1 MKPGLVPV
9 LFVAAIV
16 SGCGADAPTPAVPAA
31 GSTDAAPA
39 AASQQEQLAE
49 LFSAYW
55 EDYLALNPLRATFLG
70 DNRYND
76 QFPNYLSE
84 EYRARESEM
93 ARRYLAR
100 ARAVDPGALGEQD
113 RLSLEMFI
121 GDLEEELE
129 GERFPGHLIP
139 INQFRNIGNWVA
151 QLGSGTSAQPFE
163 TVDDY
168 ENWLR
173 RVDGFVLVV
182 DQAIANMREGMAK
195 GVVQPR
201 ILVEKTLPQ
210 LEAHVVDDPEQSI
223 FYRVV
228 SEFPEAVPER
238 DRVRLRAAYV
248 EAIRDELVPAY
259 ARLHDFLRDEYVPEA
274 RETVGLYA
282 LPDGEAWYAYLAR
295 RSTTTALTPD
305 EIHEIGLSEVARIH
319 EEMRGVMKQV
329 GFEGTLDE
337 FFEYLNTEPR
347 FYFDTREELLA
358 GYEALRAKADAAAP
372 ALFSRLPRAGF
383 EIRPV
388 EPFREKSAAK
398 GSYMAPSVDGT
409 RPGVFYV
416 NTYDLSAR
424 PSWAMESLFLHE
436 AIPGHHFQGALSL
449 ELDQLP
455 AFRRF
460 GSYTAYGEGWG
471 LYAEALGREMG
482 FYTDPYQYFGKL
494 NAELWRSIRLVVDT
508 GIHRKGWSREKVLQ
522 YMYNNS
528 AVKPSRAIAEAERYM
543 AIPGQALAY
552 KIGQLKIS
560 QLRDRAE
567 KALGEDFDIRAFHAQ
582 ILENGEL
589 PLGVLETSI
598 DRWIA
603 AAAAKGEGGL

>member
-1 MKPGLVPV
+1 MKPSLFPV
-9 LFVAAIV
+9 LLVAGVLA
-16 SGCGADAPTPAVPAA
+16 GCGADTPPP
-31 GSTDAAPA
+31 AAPA
-39 AASQQEQLAE
+39 AGQPDSATAREDQADALAG
-49 LFSAYW
+49 LFAGYW
-55 EDYLALNPLRATFLG
+55 EDQLALNPLRATFLG
-70 DNRYND
+70 DHRYND
-76 QFPNYLSE
+76 RLPNFLGA
-84 EYRARESEM
+84 EYRAKEREM
-93 ARRYLAR
+93 LTGYLER
-100 ARAVDPGALGEQD
+100 ARAVDAGSLGEQD

-121 GDLEEELE
+121 SDLEEELE
-129 GERFPGHLIP
+129 GERFPAYLIP
-139 INQFRNIGNWVA
+139 VNQFRNIGNWIA
-151 QLGSGTSAQPFE
+151 QLGSGTGAQPFE
-163 TVDDY
+163 TVQDY
-168 ENWLR
+168 ENWLK
-173 RVDGFVLVV
+173 RVDGFVVIV

-201 ILVEKTLPQ
+201 VLVEKTIPQ
-210 LEAHVVDDPEQSI
+210 VAAHVVEDPQESI

-228 SEFPEAVPER
+228 ADFPETVPASEQE
-238 DRVRLRAAYV
+238 RLRSAYV
-248 EAIRDELVPAY
+248 EAIRTELVPAY
-259 ARLHDFLRDEYVPEA
+259 ARLRDFLRDEYLPEA

-295 RSTTTALTPD
+295 RNTTTSLTPD

-319 EEMRGVMKQV
+319 GEMRGVMEQV

-347 FYFDTREELLA
+347 FYFETREQLLA

-372 ALFSRLPRAGF
+372 ALFSRLPKAGF

-388 EPFREKSAAK
+388 EPFREQSAAK

-449 ELDQLP
+449 ELDHLP

-471 LYAEALGREMG
+471 LYAESLGREMG

-508 GIHRKGWSREKVLQ
+508 GIHRKGWSREQVLQ

-552 KIGQLKIS
+552 KIGQLKIL

-567 KALGEDFDIRAFHAQ
+567 AALGEDFDVRAFHAQ

-589 PLGVLETSI
+589 PLGVLEAGI

-603 AAAAKGEGGL
+603 RSAGEEAGS